1 MENTEDKDS
10 SDPMNDRITTF
21 ASPTVLAA
29 ILDDNSVDRR
39 VHVAKN
45 MVDNSEMGRGSAMLM
60 DSLDASLPDP
70 LESTQVQGMDEVRGL
85 DQVDSKGK
93 TFFTNNLKSAVVT
106 EEFSDLPKS
115 STPIQKEIVTKDR
128 SVEKASKP
136 RQLSQNIIERN
147 KEKAGKPRTTKSS
160 YAQMHATKTK
170 SKNKMEHKAK
180 VQEVKTTEIPV
191 SSGVEVCLGKEEK
204 NSNHSYGD
212 FNEDSF
218 SFCNDGDYHV
228 NSKHN
233 GLEIHDTELS
243 NDSYVTGLH
252 PRNQNQEHEPY
263 YDLSGYNSTY
273 NTGFISDPVSYDR
286 EFQYAQ
292 LHNVGSVGPLHYSK
306 LSTQSAPPG
315 LYGYQRRPLIS
326 SFHHFDEDF
335 NFSLVLPNGDFVNQ
349 GHVEKLPESSLHRK
363 FSSVP
368 QLEHSGSALS
378 EKLQNFQRNNHSSG
392 GHSTSQPSL
401 SYKPYSLKD
410 YQSFMGTKVKQ
421 SAGGLGPNI
430 DTDDYKER
438 VKKVIKQR
446 DYATMLRA
454 QHSTMKKQKGI
465 KSPVL
470 PSAGKPEQVK
480 EAEMKRQAAL
490 NYAKNVPKPKQMVGR
505 KVPKSRKDRAENDGD
520 QEITVLELLRLRHEQ
535 EKKEVDSIRKDLASK
550 LRL

>member
-10 SDPMNDRITTF
+10 SDPTNDRITTF

-39 VHVAKN
+39 IDVAKN
-45 MVDNSEMGRGSAMLM
+45 MVDTSEMGRGSAMLM

-93 TFFTNNLKSAVVT
+93 SFFTNNLKSAVVA
-106 EEFSDLPKS
+106 EKLSDLPKS

-128 SVEKASKP
+128 SVEKASK
-136 RQLSQNIIERN
+136 RRRSSQHIIERN

-180 VQEVKTTEIPV
+180 MQEVKTTEIPV
-191 SSGVEVCLGKEEK
+191 SSGVEVCLVNEEQ
-204 NSNHSYGD
+204 NSNDSYGD

-218 SFCNDGDYHV
+218 SFCNDGNYHV
-228 NSKHN
+228 KSKHN

-243 NDSYVTGLH
+243 NDNYVTGSHL
-252 PRNQNQEHEPY
+252 RNHKHEPY

-292 LHNVGSVGPLHYSK
+292 LHNAGSVGPLHYSK

-315 LYGYQRRPLIS
+315 VYGYQRRPLIS
-326 SFHHFDEDF
+326 SLHHFDEDF

-363 FSSVP
+363 FSSEP

-378 EKLQNFQRNNHSSG
+378 QKLQNVQRNNHSSG
-392 GHSTSQPSL
+392 SHSTSQPSL

-421 SAGGLGPNI
+421 SARGLGPNI

-465 KSPVL
+465 KGPVL

-505 KVPKSRKDRAENDGD
+505 KVPKSGKDRAGKDDD

>member
-39 VHVAKN
+39 IHVAKN
-45 MVDNSEMGRGSAMLM
+45 MLDNSEMGRGSAVLM

-106 EEFSDLPKS
+106 EKFSDLPKS

-128 SVEKASKP
+128 SVEKAAKP
-136 RQLSQNIIERN
+136 RQSSQNIIERN

-191 SSGVEVCLGKEEK
+191 SSGVEVCLGNEEL

-228 NSKHN
+228 KSKHN

-252 PRNQNQEHEPY
+252 LRNHKHEPY

-273 NTGFISDPVSYDR
+273 NTGDPVSYDG

-292 LHNVGSVGPLHYSK
+292 LHNGGSVGPLHYSK

-326 SFHHFDEDF
+326 SLHHFEEDF
-335 NFSLVLPNGDFVNQ
+335 NFSLVLPNGDFVDQ
-349 GHVEKLPESSLHRK
+349 GYVEKLPESSLHRK
-363 FSSVP
+363 FSSEP

-378 EKLQNFQRNNHSSG
+378 QKLENVQRNNHSSG

-465 KSPVL
+465 KGPVL
-470 PSAGKPEQVK
+470 PSAGKPERLK

-505 KVPKSRKDRAENDGD
+505 KVPKSGKDRPGKDDD